1 MGSSSPRPSQ
11 TIATQVRNEYPEWY
25 KPYLQ
30 EMLVGAQEQYEQP
43 FNTFPES
50 RLVDTPQRRLDVLS
64 KLQTPDLA
72 EMSQP
77 GFEEGKSLI
86 GQAGKTMPETDITS
100 YLNPY
105 QENVTNRLVEKARE
119 RRDIGKKKIGDAAA
133 RAGAFGGGRHGVE
146 RGLYEEG
153 TEEEIG
159 DIEAQGLMSNWQ
171 QATGLMGADKARQL
185 QAGQQF
191 AGLSDQQRKALTE
204 GLVGAEKAA
213 TAEQAIGQQRR
224 DVDFSEFQRQDQ
236 FDASQLADYSAILRG
251 HQPIPNQWVDKTIS
265 TPYSSLQAGLGTA
278 GALAGGLGKLF
289 GKEGGAV
296 NYNEGGVARHARG
309 DVVEI
314 VADKTDS
321 AEDVVNTAIKRLLA
335 GPQKKEERDQEIVV
349 ATAEE
354 SGTAKPFTKT
364 INRLKEKE
372 DLRNLDKRFPTDP
385 QTQPVD
391 IPYDAMRAQGQDG
404 GLQGLLQQG
413 ASQQQP
419 QPRQQPQP
427 MGSSATSPPPVP
439 FTPNPSSPVR
449 AAYGGVPGQAY
460 TEDIGMMGGLGAI
473 AGPQM
478 RFAYGGV
485 PGQPYTEDIGM
496 LGGLAAVAGP
506 QMRFAEGDEVP
517 EFSISDPST
526 YLPAIQRYLKDT
538 KPVEA
543 RLELPPSDRVVMD
556 GEAKLKLPDVD
567 QLGIGPLHYDPETE
581 FTGLSGLDRHRLE
594 TARVSEERQ
603 ARAHKQLTGQV
614 DPRIDKYMEENKSK
628 VDALGIGP
636 AVTEDDARSALG
648 LGSDVQSLKEYREL
662 GPNKEV
668 KAEFPGQYEKELAE
682 AAAEGEVEKGIHEFD
697 QEDFDVGQSGIMPTP
712 PTEVS
717 ETIIEEAGEEVKEP
731 KWWEKLGKRIMD
743 LAQDDRVFLLAL
755 AASSGFKDDLMKG
768 IQTVSR
774 MKSPAEI
781 ESALRTSKA
790 RQKQASVNVTQAQ
803 IKMMDSLAK
812 RNLDTADY
820 GLKVQKFAAEMDQKG
835 LEHAREMLKIMADK
849 VAPTYMMKIAK
860 DIAKSP
866 NASDPLKKL
875 LRQYIPGK
883 AGEQTKKAVGGT
895 IPNSFK
901 EAGITS
907 LRRV

>member
-11 TIATQVRNEYPEWY
+11 TIATQVRNEYPDWY

-43 FNTFPES
+43 YNAFPES
-50 RLVDTPQRRLDVLS
+50 RLVDTPPRRLDVLS
-64 KLQTPDLA
+64 RLQTPDLA

-224 DVDFSEFQRQDQ
+224 DVDFSEFMRQDQ

-251 HQPIPNQWVDKTIS
+251 HQPIPNQWIDKTVS

-335 GPQKKEERDQEIVV
+335 GPKKIGEDQEIEV
-349 ATAEE
+349 ATVEGRE
-354 SGTAKPFTKT
+354 VPSDSILKQLRRRKAKDDYE
-364 INRLKEKE
+364 R
-372 DLRNLDKRFPTDP
+372 LDKKY
-385 QTQPVD
+385 PVTPEVAPEGD
-391 IPYDAMRAQGQDG
+391 TWAQGQDG

-413 ASQQQP
+413 AGPQQ
-419 QPRQQPQP
+419 RQQPQA
-427 MGSSATSPPPVP
+427 MGSSATIPSPVP
-439 FTPNPSSPVR
+439 FTPNPSQPVAR

-460 TEDIGMMGGLGAI
+460 TEDIGMMGGLGAV

-496 LGGLAAVAGP
+496 LGGLASVAGP
-506 QMRFAEGDEVP
+506 QMRFAEGDGVP

-526 YLPAIQRYLKDT
+526 YLPAIQSYLKDT

-543 RLELPPSDRVVMD
+543 RLTLPDSDRVVMD
-556 GEAKLKLPDVD
+556 GEAKLKLPDK
-567 QLGIGPLHYDPETE
+567 G
-581 FTGLSGLDRHRLE
+581 
-594 TARVSEERQ
+594 
-603 ARAHKQLTGQV
+603 
-614 DPRIDKYMEENKSK
+614 
-628 VDALGIGP
+628 DALGIGP
-636 AVTEDDARSALG
+636 ADLPESGLSGLVNEPKTGRDKVRKW
-648 LGSDVQSLKEYREL
+648 LGSLADLDQWRLAAGFDTGAFTQDIMNNPERLKAAL
-662 GPNKEV
+662 SGSKPFP
-668 KAEFPGQYEKELAE
+668 KAK
-682 AAAEGEVEKGIHEFD
+682 EGEVEKGIHEFD

-731 KWWEKLGKRIMD
+731 EWWEKIGKRIMD

-755 AASSGFKDDLMKG
+755 ASSSGFKDDLMKG

-803 IKMMDSLAK
+803 IKMMDTLAK
-812 RNLDTADY
+812 TELDSAEY
-820 GLKVQKFAAEMDQKG
+820 GLKVQKFVAELDQKG
-835 LEHAREMLKIMADK
+835 LEHAREMLKIFEK
-849 VAPTYMMKIAK
+849 SAPTHMMKLAK
-860 DIAKSP
+860 EISESKT
-866 NASDPLKKL
+866 ASAPLKKL
-875 LRQYIPGK
+875 LKEFNPGT

>member
-11 TIATQVRNEYPEWY
+11 TIATQVRNEYPDWY

-43 FNTFPES
+43 FVPFPES

-64 KLQTPDLA
+64 ELQTPELA
-72 EMSQP
+72 AMSQP

-86 GQAGKTMPETDITS
+86 GQAAKTMPETDITA

-133 RAGAFGGGRHGVE
+133 RAGVFGGGRHGVE

-159 DIEAQGLMSNWQ
+159 DIEARGLMSNWQ

-185 QAGQQF
+185 TAGQQF

-213 TAEQAIGQQRR
+213 TAEQAIGQQKR
-224 DVDFSEFQRQDQ
+224 DVDFGEFMRQEQ
-236 FDASQLADYSAILRG
+236 FPASQLADYSAILRG
-251 HQPIPNQWVDKTIS
+251 HQPIPNQWIDKTVS

-289 GKEGGAV
+289 AKEGGAV

-321 AEDVVNTAIKRLLA
+321 TEDVVNTAIKRLLA
-335 GPQKKEERDQEIVV
+335 GPQRKGEEDQEIVV

-364 INRLKEKE
+364 IDRQKERE
-372 DLRNLDKRFPTDP
+372 DLERLERKYPTPGP
-385 QTQPVD
+385 QPRD

-413 ASQQQP
+413 SAPQQ
-419 QPRQQPQP
+419 RQQPQA

-439 FTPNPSSPVR
+439 FTPNPSQPVAR

-460 TEDIGMMGGLGAI
+460 TEDIGMVGGLGAV

-506 QMRFAEGDEVP
+506 QMRFANKGEVP

-526 YLPAIQRYLKDT
+526 YLPAIQRYLKNT
-538 KPVEA
+538 KPVED
-543 RLELPPSDRVVMD
+543 RLTLPDSDRTVMS
-556 GEAKLKLPDVD
+556 EAGQPISKDDTRLVIDTEEVQEAGSDELMGV
-567 QLGIGPLHYDPETE
+567 PESS
-581 FTGLSGLDRHRLE
+581 GLSGL
-594 TARVSEERQ
+594 T
-603 ARAHKQLTGQV
+603 
-614 DPRIDKYMEENKSK
+614 
-628 VDALGIGP
+628 
-636 AVTEDDARSALG
+636 
-648 LGSDVQSLKEYREL
+648 
-662 GPNKEV
+662 
-668 KAEFPGQYEKELAE
+668 
-682 AAAEGEVEKGIHEFD
+682 
-697 QEDFDVGQSGIMPTP
+697 
-712 PTEVS
+712 
-717 ETIIEEAGEEVKEP
+717 
-731 KWWEKLGKRIMD
+731 
-743 LAQDDRVFLLAL
+743 
-755 AASSGFKDDLMKG
+755 
-768 IQTVSR
+768 
-774 MKSPAEI
+774 
-781 ESALRTSKA
+781 
-790 RQKQASVNVTQAQ
+790 
-803 IKMMDSLAK
+803 
-812 RNLDTADY
+812 
-820 GLKVQKFAAEMDQKG
+820 
-835 LEHAREMLKIMADK
+835 
-849 VAPTYMMKIAK
+849 
-860 DIAKSP
+860 
-866 NASDPLKKL
+866 
-875 LRQYIPGK
+875 
-883 AGEQTKKAVGGT
+883 
-895 IPNSFK
+895 
-901 EAGITS
+901 
-907 LRRV
+907 

>member
-335 GPQKKEERDQEIVV
+335 GPQKKEERDQEIEVSSV
-349 ATAEE
+349 EGRE
-354 SGTAKPFTKT
+354 VPSDRIIKQL
-364 INRLKEKE
+364 NRRKAIDDYE
-372 DLRNLDKRFPTDP
+372 RLDKIH
-385 QTQPVD
+385 PVTPD
-391 IPYDAMRAQGQDG
+391 VAPEGDTWAQSQDG

-439 FTPNPSSPVR
+439 FVGGQQPQAR
-449 AAYGGVPGQAY
+449 LAYGGVPGQAY
-460 TEDIGMMGGLGAI
+460 TEDIGMMGGLGAV

-496 LGGLAAVAGP
+496 LGGLASVAGP
-506 QMRFAEGDEVP
+506 QMRFADRGEVP

-790 RQKQASVNVTQAQ
+790 RQKQASVNVTNAQ
-803 IKMMDSLAK
+803 TKMFTDIAKTKLEGAKFKQGVIKWVSELNKQSL
-812 RNLDTADY
+812 D
-820 GLKVQKFAAEMDQKG
+820 
-835 LEHAREMLKIMADK
+835 HAREMLKLSFN
-849 VAPTYMMKIAK
+849 VNPTAFAKIAK
-860 DIAKSP
+860 EIKDGGQ
-866 NASDPLKKL
+866 ASDVLNKL
-875 LRQYIPGK
+875 LAEYDPK
-883 AGEQTKKAVGGT
+883 KKTKKAVGGI